1 MAIES
6 LKILSL
12 QHKLLRLLTF
22 QNSKAHVAELGSFSQ
37 SAINSLTTCTYWQG
51 QKGQEEGQE
60 REGQSK
66 HSTETRVVQTCILK
80 TSGICACNESPQEEG
95 AHGSEGQEGCS
106 SVCLLEQVHS
116 IRFCADK
123 STASDSVQISHL
135 SMWGSMWVLLL
146 MCTIGQMVRTNPCP
160 VPQKGNVGYLEY
172 VPGV

>member
-51 QKGQEEGQE
+51 EKGQEEGQE

-80 TSGICACNESPQEEG
+80 TSGIRTCNKSQQEEG
-95 AHGSEGQEGCS
+95 AHGCERQEGCS
-106 SVCLLEQVHS
+106 TVCQPVHS
-116 IRFCADK
+116 ICADK
-123 STASDSVQISHL
+123 SSPEHVE
-135 SMWGSMWVLLL
+135 SMWVLLL
-146 MCTIGQMVRTNPCP
+146 MCMMGQIVIT
-160 VPQKGNVGYLEY
+160 
-172 VPGV
+172 